1 MSKETFYFSHDY
13 NARNDMKI
21 KKLIIMHGYE
31 GYGLFWALI
40 EDLYQNDNAMLLDY
54 ECIAYDLRTSSDIIE
69 SIVNDFDLFEVEED
83 TFGSLS
89 VQRRLLKR
97 IEISEKRANAGR
109 ISAKKR
115 KKAAS
120 AQQNSTSVQQIPTKE
135 SKVKESKVK
144 EIGDTNVSLSDAE
157 HPTQEKID
165 YKAVINFFN
174 EETQGVFGY
183 LKYPIGKSRKESIRA
198 RITEFGKDGFAEMV
212 RKATKSDF
220 LKGDGNKGFVAKFDW
235 MIRPSNFQ
243 KILEGNYDNKNKGF
257 SGGDAASD
265 AELMH
270 HIRQGIAR
278 GIQENEV

>member
-83 TFGSLS
+83 TFDSLS